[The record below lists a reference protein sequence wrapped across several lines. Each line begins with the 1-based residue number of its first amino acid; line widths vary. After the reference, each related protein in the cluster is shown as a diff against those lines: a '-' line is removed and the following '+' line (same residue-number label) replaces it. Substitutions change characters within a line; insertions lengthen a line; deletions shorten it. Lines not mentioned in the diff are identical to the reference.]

1 MSYLSALP
9 NGPPVFRGRE
19 SETFSESRMREM
31 RPSGFDE
38 NSKEVTLLRWALA
51 LLVFLVLSMVVVA
64 TGPVLVAQ
72 GAVPSQ
78 KPPFAAGQIVART
91 ARPQQMPAPLVEL
104 EKMGLVAGLILQGIA
119 FLAFGFLWTKW
130 SQRRRPAVTEYA
142 GNFDATERPASS
154 IDVED
159 SPVGVA

>member
-1 MSYLSALP
+1 MRGAL
-9 NGPPVFRGRE
+9 
-19 SETFSESRMREM
+19 T
-31 RPSGFDE
+31 
-38 NSKEVTLLRWALA
+38 
-51 LLVFLVLSMVVVA
+51 LLVFLVLSIAVLA

-78 KPPFAAGQIVART
+78 TSTFAAGQIVART
-91 ARPQQMPAPLVEL
+91 ARPQQMPAPLVAL

-130 SQRRRPAVTEYA
+130 SQRQRSAVTEHA
-142 GNFDATERPASS
+142 GNFDATERAASS